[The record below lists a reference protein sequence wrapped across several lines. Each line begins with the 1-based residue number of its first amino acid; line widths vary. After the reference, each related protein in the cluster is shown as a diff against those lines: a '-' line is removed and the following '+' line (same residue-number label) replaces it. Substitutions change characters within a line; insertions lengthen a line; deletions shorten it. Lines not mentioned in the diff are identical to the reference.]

1 MVYGVQAASWEGYV
15 GHDQSQGKQGRER
28 FSKTHWWGLMG
39 EDGRDS
45 VSEVEGEAIGLS
57 SRS

>member
-1 MVYGVQAASWEGYV
+1 M
-15 GHDQSQGKQGRER
+15 GHDQSQGKQGREKL
-28 FSKTHWWGLMG
+28 SKTHWWGLMG
-39 EDGRDS
+39 EDGKDS

>member
-1 MVYGVQAASWEGYV
+1 M
-15 GHDQSQGKQGRER
+15 GHDQSQGTQGREKL
-28 FSKTHWWGLMG
+28 SKIHWWGLMG
-39 EDGRDS
+39 EDGKDS